1 MDRTTPTF
9 NLKAVV
15 QETGIKP
22 DTLRA
27 WERRYGLPEPDRST
41 GGHRLY
47 SQRNIDTL
55 RWLLARQEE
64 GLSISRAV
72 ELWRQLESEAQ
83 DPLLDAAYS
92 VTESDRGMPVVVGEE
107 VSALRQQWV
116 EACVNFDERS
126 AEQILAQGFAIF
138 PAEVV
143 CLEVLQRGIR
153 EIGEGWYAGEISV
166 QQEHFASA
174 LTIRKLEA
182 MLAATPLPLRPGRIL
197 LAGAAEEEHV
207 IGQLLFQLLLRRKG
221 WEVVYL
227 GASVP
232 LQRLEENLD
241 LLRPQLIVLTA
252 QQIYTAA
259 TLQQMADRLASKGIP
274 VAYAGRIFVST
285 PALRARM
292 RGYYLGD
299 TLRQAVEKVEALMQS
314 TLPIPEVVPVDPI
327 YQSALAHFRSKATA
341 IQAQVMTSTDRGD
354 MQPSHLEIAGLNLT
368 RSIVAALQFGD
379 LHLLAGEME
388 WIRGLLHNFAISEE
402 HLSRFM
408 QSYSEAAHALLGAEG
423 QPVLDWLEQPWAES
437 RTATKEMA
445 GL

>member
-15 QETGIKP
+15 QETNIKP

-27 WERRYGLPEPDRST
+27 WERRYGLPEPDRSS

-47 SQRNIDTL
+47 SQRDIDTL

-72 ELWRQLESEAQ
+72 ELWRQLEGEEQ
-83 DPLLDAAYS
+83 DPLLSDEYS
-92 VTESDRGMPVVVGEE
+92 LNEVDSSAPVVLGEE
-107 VSALRQQWV
+107 ISVLREKWV
-116 EACVNFDERS
+116 EACMNFNERS
-126 AEQILAQGFAIF
+126 AEQILAHGFAIF

-143 CLEVLQRGIR
+143 FMEVLQRGIR
-153 EIGEGWYAGEISV
+153 EIGEGWYAGEVSV

-174 LTIRKLEA
+174 LAIRKLEA
-182 MLAATPLPLRPGRIL
+182 MLVATPLPLRSGRIL

-221 WEVVYL
+221 WETVYL

-232 LQRLEENLD
+232 LQRLEESLEVV
-241 LLRPQLIVLTA
+241 RPQLIVLTA
-252 QQIYTAA
+252 QQLYTAA
-259 TLQQMADRLASKGIP
+259 TLQKMADKLAHKSIP
-274 VAYAGRIFVST
+274 VAYAGRIFVYI
-285 PALRARM
+285 PALCDHI

-314 TLPIPEVVPVDPI
+314 AQPLPEIAPISPV
-327 YQSALAHFRSKATA
+327 YQRAMVHFRSKMTA
-341 IQAQVMTSTDRGD
+341 IQSYVMTTMDQGD

-368 RSIVAALQFGD
+368 RSILAALQFGNVD
-379 LHLLAGEME
+379 LMAGEME
-388 WIRGLLHNFAISEE
+388 WIQGLLHNFAISEE
-402 HLSRFM
+402 HLLRFLH
-408 QSYSEAAHALLGAEG
+408 SYREAAAALLGPEG
-423 QPVLDWLEQPWAES
+423 QPVLDWLDQPLA
-437 RTATKEMA
+437 AAKEKDA
-445 GL
+445 P

>member
-47 SQRNIDTL
+47 SQRDIDTL
-55 RWLLARQEE
+55 RWLLARQKE

-72 ELWRQLESEAQ
+72 ELWRQLEGEEQ
-83 DPLLDAAYS
+83 DPLLSAEYS
-92 VTESDRGMPVVVGEE
+92 LTEADPSAPVVMGEE
-107 VSALRQQWV
+107 VSLLRQQWV
-116 EACVNFDERS
+116 EACMNFNERS

-143 CLEVLQRGIR
+143 FLEVLQRGIR
-153 EIGEGWYAGEISV
+153 DIGEGWYAGEVSV

-174 LTIRKLEA
+174 LAIRKLEV
-182 MLAATPLPLRPGRIL
+182 MLVATPLPLRSGRIL

-221 WEVVYL
+221 WETVYL

-232 LQRLEENLD
+232 LQRLEESLEVV
-241 LLRPQLIVLTA
+241 RPQLIVLTA
-252 QQIYTAA
+252 QQLHTAA
-259 TLQQMADRLASKGIP
+259 TLQKMSDRLTSKGVP
-274 VAYAGRIFVST
+274 VAYAGRIFVYT
-285 PALRARM
+285 PALCTRM

-299 TLRQAVEKVEALMQS
+299 TLRQALEKVEALMQS
-314 TLPIPEVVPVDPI
+314 ALPLPEMVPVSPA
-327 YQSALAHFRSKATA
+327 YQTALAHFRSKATA
-341 IQAQVMTSTDRGD
+341 IQAQVMTTMDQGD

-368 RSIVAALQFGD
+368 RSIFAALQFGD
-379 LHLLAGEME
+379 VGLMAGEVD
-388 WIRGLLHNFAISEE
+388 WIRGLLHNFRISEE

-408 QSYSEAAHALLGAEG
+408 NSYSEAAHALLGPEA
-423 QPVLDWLEQPWAES
+423 QPVLDWLEQPWTE
-437 RTATKEMA
+437 TN
-445 GL
+445 